1 MATTSNDQSTAA
13 MFVWSKNAAASGT
26 PEEAAAFACVIVDRT
41 TPLQRGRVAALHR
54 QETP

>member
-1 MATTSNDQSTAA
+1 